1 MDDTA
6 AAAARPFR
14 NINNFS
20 GVLWLVACVFLFTSN
35 VTTRVWIDNL
45 YHIKPGKYH
54 GVGTLNACAIQRKS
68 DVIEVS

>member
-20 GVLWLVACVFLFTSN
+20 GVLWLVACVFLFTTVVKRN
-35 VTTRVWIDNL
+35 NIGVWIDNL

-54 GVGTLNACAIQRKS
+54 GVGTPL
-68 DVIEVS
+68 